1 MLSELFAVSPEWSA
15 YFLLVMARLTAAI
28 VAAPLFGARSVPI
41 YTKVGFAII
50 LSLIVLPLSS
60 QGIGGQSFESAPTDL
75 LAFASALGT
84 EVILGI
90 AIGIGVML
98 VFQGLEM
105 AASLVSVQMG
115 FGIGQVFDPISG
127 QMSGTME
134 QFYRVVITL
143 VFFAINGHY
152 LVVMG
157 FLRTFEVVPPGTATL
172 SAVAGDR
179 VIPFFGT
186 LLVSAVQIALPVFGA
201 LILADLSMAV
211 VNRAVPQMNA
221 LVVGFPIKI
230 GVGLLVLG
238 ASMPMM
244 VSFLGATMGRA
255 LVDVNSLVV
264 R

>member
-1 MLSELFAVSPEWSA
+1 MLSEVFAVSPEWSA
-15 YFLLVMARLTAAI
+15 YFLLVLARLTAAI

-41 YTKVGFAII
+41 HTRVGLAIV
-50 LSLIVLPLSS
+50 LSLIVLPLSERDLE
-60 QGIGGQSFESAPTDL
+60 GAPTDL
-75 LAFASALGT
+75 FAFASALGT

-90 AIGIGVML
+90 AIGVGIML

-127 QMSGTME
+127 QMSGTLE
-134 QFYRVVITL
+134 QFYRVIITL

-157 FLRTFEVVPPGTATL
+157 FLAMFEVVPPGEATL
-172 SAVAGDR
+172 AVIAGDR
-179 VIPFFGT
+179 VVPFFGT

-201 LILADLSMAV
+201 LVLTDLALAL
-211 VNRAVPQMNA
+211 VNRTVPQMNA
-221 LVVGFPIKI
+221 LVVGFPVKI
-230 GVGLLVLG
+230 GVGLIVLG
-238 ASMPMM
+238 ASMPML
-244 VSFLGATMGRA
+244 VAFLGATMGRA

>member
-1 MLSELFAVSPEWSA
+1 MLSEVFAVSPEWSA
-15 YFLLVMARLTAAI
+15 YFLLVLARLTAAI

-41 YTKVGFAII
+41 HTRVGLAIV
-50 LSLIVLPLSS
+50 LSLIVLPLPERDLE
-60 QGIGGQSFESAPTDL
+60 GAPTDL
-75 LAFASALGT
+75 FAFASALGT

-90 AIGIGVML
+90 ALGVGIML

-127 QMSGTME
+127 QMSGTLE
-134 QFYRVVITL
+134 QFYKVLITL

-157 FLRTFEVVPPGTATL
+157 FLATFEVVPPGQATL
-172 SAVAGDR
+172 AVIAGDQ
-179 VIPFFGT
+179 VVPFFGT
-186 LLVSAVQIALPVFGA
+186 LIVSAIQIALPVFGA
-201 LILADLSMAV
+201 LVLTDLALAL
-211 VNRAVPQMNA
+211 VNRTVPQMNA
-221 LVVGFPIKI
+221 LVVGFPVKI
-230 GVGLLVLG
+230 GVGLIVLG
-238 ASMPMM
+238 ASMPML

>member
-1 MLSELFAVSPEWSA
+1 MLSEVFAVSPEWSA
-15 YFLLVMARLTAAI
+15 YFLLVLARLTAAI
-28 VAAPLFGARSVPI
+28 VSAPLFGARSVPI
-41 YTKVGFAII
+41 HTRVGLAIV
-50 LSLIVLPLSS
+50 LSLIVLPLSERDLE
-60 QGIGGQSFESAPTDL
+60 GAPTDL
-75 LAFASALGT
+75 FAFASALGT

-90 AIGIGVML
+90 ALGVGIML

-127 QMSGTME
+127 QMSGTLE
-134 QFYRVVITL
+134 QFYKVLITL

-157 FLRTFEVVPPGTATL
+157 FLATFEVVPPGQATL
-172 SAVAGDR
+172 AVIAGDQ
-179 VIPFFGT
+179 VVPFFGT
-186 LLVSAVQIALPVFGA
+186 LIVSAIQIALPVFGA
-201 LILADLSMAV
+201 LVLTDLALAL
-211 VNRAVPQMNA
+211 VNRTVPQMNA
-221 LVVGFPIKI
+221 LVVGFPVKI
-230 GVGLLVLG
+230 GVGLIVLG
-238 ASMPMM
+238 ASMPML

>member
-1 MLSELFAVSPEWSA
+1 MLSEVFAVSPEWSA
-15 YFLLVMARLTAAI
+15 YFLLVMGRLTAAI
-28 VAAPLFGARSVPI
+28 VAAPLFGARGVPI
-41 YTKVGFAII
+41 HTKVGFAII

-60 QGIGGQSFESAPTDL
+60 QTVGDRTIEGSPTDL
-75 LAFASALGT
+75 FAFASALGT

-90 AIGIGVML
+90 AIGLGVML

-105 AASLVSVQMG
+105 AASLVSVQIG
-115 FGIGQVFDPISG
+115 FNIGQIFDPMTG
-127 QMSGTME
+127 AMSGTME

-152 LVVMG
+152 LVIMG
-157 FLRTFEVVPPGTATL
+157 FLRTFDAIPPGEATL
-172 SAVAGDR
+172 GVVAGDR

-186 LLVSAVQIALPVFGA
+186 MIVSAVQIALPVFGA
-201 LILADLSMAV
+201 VILADFAMAV
-211 VNRAVPQMNA
+211 ANRAVPQMNA
-221 LVVGFPIKI
+221 LVVGFPVKI

-255 LVDVNSLVV
+255 LVDVNALVV

>member
-1 MLSELFAVSPEWSA
+1 MLSEVFAVSPEWSA
-15 YFLLVMARLTAAI
+15 YFLLVLARLTAAI

-41 YTKVGFAII
+41 HTRVGLAIV
-50 LSLIVLPLSS
+50 LSLIVLPLSERDLE
-60 QGIGGQSFESAPTDL
+60 GAPTDL
-75 LAFASALGT
+75 FAFASALGT

-90 AIGIGVML
+90 ALGVGIML

-127 QMSGTME
+127 QMSGTLE
-134 QFYRVVITL
+134 QFYKVLITL

-157 FLRTFEVVPPGTATL
+157 FLATFEVVPPGQATL
-172 SAVAGDR
+172 AVIAGDQ
-179 VIPFFGT
+179 VVPFFGT
-186 LLVSAVQIALPVFGA
+186 LIVSAIQIALPVFGA
-201 LILADLSMAV
+201 LVLTDLALAL
-211 VNRAVPQMNA
+211 VNRTVPQMNA
-221 LVVGFPIKI
+221 LVVGFPVKI
-230 GVGLLVLG
+230 GVGLIVLG
-238 ASMPMM
+238 ASMPML

>member
-1 MLSELFAVSPEWSA
+1 MLSEVFAVSPEWSA
-15 YFLLVMARLTAAI
+15 YFLLVLARLTAAI

-41 YTKVGFAII
+41 HTRVGLAIV
-50 LSLIVLPLSS
+50 LSLIVLPLSERDLE
-60 QGIGGQSFESAPTDL
+60 GAPTDL
-75 LAFASALGT
+75 FAFTSALGT

-90 AIGIGVML
+90 ALGVGIML

-115 FGIGQVFDPISG
+115 IGIGQVFDPISG
-127 QMSGTME
+127 QMSGTLE
-134 QFYRVVITL
+134 QFYKVLITL

-157 FLRTFEVVPPGTATL
+157 FLATFEVVPPGQATL
-172 SAVAGDR
+172 AVIAGDQ
-179 VIPFFGT
+179 VVPFFGT
-186 LLVSAVQIALPVFGA
+186 LIVSAIQIALPVFGA
-201 LILADLSMAV
+201 LVLTDLALAL
-211 VNRAVPQMNA
+211 VNRTVPQMNA
-221 LVVGFPIKI
+221 LVVGFPVKI
-230 GVGLLVLG
+230 GVGLIVLG
-238 ASMPMM
+238 ASMPML

>member
-1 MLSELFAVSPEWSA
+1 VLSQVFSVSPEWSA
-15 YFLLVMARLTAAI
+15 YFLLVMARLTAAL
-28 VAAPLFGARSVPI
+28 VSAPLFGARSVPMH
-41 YTKVGFAII
+41 TKIGFAIV

-60 QGIGGQSFESAPTDL
+60 KNIEGAPTDL
-75 LAFASALGT
+75 FTFASAFGM

-90 AIGIGVML
+90 AIGVGVML

-115 FGIGQVFDPISG
+115 FGIGQIFDPISG

-134 QFYRVVITL
+134 QFYRVLITL

-152 LVVMG
+152 LVIMG
-157 FLRTFEVVPPGTATL
+157 FLRTFEVVPPGEATMT
-172 SAVAGDR
+172 SIAGDQ
-179 VIPFFGT
+179 VVPFFST

-201 LILADLSMAV
+201 LVLADFAMAM
-211 VNRAVPQMNA
+211 VNRTVPQMNA
-221 LVVGFPIKI
+221 LVVGFPLKI
-230 GVGLLVLG
+230 GVGLIVLG
-238 ASMPMM
+238 ASTPML
-244 VSFLGATMGRA
+244 VAFLGATMGRA

>member
-1 MLSELFAVSPEWSA
+1 MLSQVFDVSPEWSA
-15 YFLLVMARLTAAI
+15 YFLLILARLTAAL
-28 VAAPLFGARSVPI
+28 VVAPLFGARSVPMQ
-41 YTKVGFAII
+41 TKIGLAIV

-60 QGIGGQSFESAPTDL
+60 QNIEGAPTDL
-75 LAFASALGT
+75 FSFASALGA

-90 AIGIGVML
+90 AIGVGVLL

-115 FGIGQVFDPISG
+115 FGIGQIFDPMSG
-127 QMSGTME
+127 QMSGTIE

-152 LVVMG
+152 LVIMG
-157 FLRTFEVVPPGTATL
+157 FLRTFEVVAPGDATL

-179 VIPFFGT
+179 VVPFFST
-186 LLVSAVQIALPVFGA
+186 LLVSSVQIALPVFGA
-201 LILADLSMAV
+201 LVLTDLAMAL
-211 VNRAVPQMNA
+211 VNRTVPQMNA
-221 LVVGFPIKI
+221 LVVGFPVKI
-230 GVGLLVLG
+230 GVGLLVMG

-244 VSFLGATMGRA
+244 VAFLGATMGRA

>member
-1 MLSELFAVSPEWSA
+1 MLSEVFAVSPEWSA
-15 YFLLVMARLTAAI
+15 YFLLVLARLTAAI

-41 YTKVGFAII
+41 HTRVGLAIV
-50 LSLIVLPLSS
+50 LSLIVLPLSERDLE
-60 QGIGGQSFESAPTDL
+60 GAPTDL
-75 LAFASALGT
+75 FAFASALGT

-90 AIGIGVML
+90 AIGVGIML

-127 QMSGTME
+127 QMSGTLE
-134 QFYRVVITL
+134 QFYRVIITL

-157 FLRTFEVVPPGTATL
+157 FLATFEVVPPGEATL
-172 SAVAGDR
+172 AVIAGDR
-179 VIPFFGT
+179 VVPFFGT

-201 LILADLSMAV
+201 LVLTDLALAL
-211 VNRAVPQMNA
+211 VNRTVPQMNA
-221 LVVGFPIKI
+221 LVVGFPVKI
-230 GVGLLVLG
+230 GVGLIVLG
-238 ASMPMM
+238 ASMPML
-244 VSFLGATMGRA
+244 VAFLGATMGRA

>member
-1 MLSELFAVSPEWSA
+1 MLSEVFAVSPEWSA
-15 YFLLVMARLTAAI
+15 YFLLVLARLTAAI

-41 YTKVGFAII
+41 HTRVGLAIV
-50 LSLIVLPLSS
+50 LSLIVLPLSERDLE
-60 QGIGGQSFESAPTDL
+60 GAPTDL
-75 LAFASALGT
+75 FAFASALGT

-90 AIGIGVML
+90 ALGVGIML

-127 QMSGTME
+127 QMSGTLE
-134 QFYRVVITL
+134 QFYKVLITL

-157 FLRTFEVVPPGTATL
+157 FLATFDVVPPGQATL
-172 SAVAGDR
+172 AVIAGDQ
-179 VIPFFGT
+179 VVPFFGT
-186 LLVSAVQIALPVFGA
+186 LIVSAIQIALPVFGA
-201 LILADLSMAV
+201 LVLTDLALAL
-211 VNRAVPQMNA
+211 VNRTVPQMNA
-221 LVVGFPIKI
+221 LVVGFPVKI
-230 GVGLLVLG
+230 GVGLIVLG
-238 ASMPMM
+238 ASMPML